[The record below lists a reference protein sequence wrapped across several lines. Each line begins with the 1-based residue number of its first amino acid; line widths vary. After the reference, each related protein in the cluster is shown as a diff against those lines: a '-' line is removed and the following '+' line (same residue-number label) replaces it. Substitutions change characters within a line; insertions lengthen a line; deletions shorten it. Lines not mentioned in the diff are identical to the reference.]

1 LEAEKRVLE
10 RETQRGW
17 SGLFFLFLTWLFL
30 FLFLSLSSYLSS
42 VVGVVV
48 GELDGVVSLSRFF
61 LSLESM
67 EILFSALLA
76 RDVEHK

>member
-1 LEAEKRVLE
+1 M
-10 RETQRGW
+10 
-17 SGLFFLFLTWLFL
+17 SGLVCFSFFLTCFFL
-30 FLFLSLSSYLSS
+30 FLFLSLSSYLNF
-42 VVGVVV
+42 VAGVVV

-76 RDVEHK
+76 REVEQK

>member
-1 LEAEKRVLE
+1 
-10 RETQRGW
+10 
-17 SGLFFLFLTWLFL
+17 
-30 FLFLSLSSYLSS
+30 LFLSLSSYLSS

-48 GELDGVVSLSRFF
+48 EELDGVVSLSRFF